1 MTKVTEIYAFF
12 CIDNDAEG
20 VPAIQMH
27 GSPELMPLVCYS
39 KHTLKNMKNIARKVS
54 AKTGKKLTLVK
65 FSQREDIETIG
76 GLELV

>member
-1 MTKVTEIYAFF
+1 MKVTEIYAFF
-12 CIDNDAEG
+12 CDDNGVEG
-20 VPAIQMH
+20 VPAVQMH

-39 KHTLKNMKNIARKVS
+39 KETLKSMKILARKVAYQS
-54 AKTGKKLTLVK
+54 KKKLTLVK